1 MLRCEFNQD
10 SKVNPN
16 TGITE
21 HNVLCGKPAC
31 ECRCKGELTSLVM
44 PLCEYH
50 RNYVASKY
58 KWIVTSIQ
66 RTEDRSETTVR
77 R

>member
-1 MLRCEFNQD
+1 MSTCEFNQG
-10 SKVNPN
+10 SKVNII
-16 TGITE
+16 TGVTE

-50 RNYVASKY
+50 RNWCASKY
-58 KWIVTSIQ
+58 KWIITTIQ
-66 RTEDRSETTVR
+66 RTETGSEATSR